1 MTIVD
6 PSAGTAGLVARV
18 KAVLMQPKATWD
30 VIDAEPA
37 TISGLYRSYAI
48 PLAAIPVVCGL
59 IGGLLFGSGG
69 FMGITFRPSP
79 ISLVVQAVV
88 HYCLSL
94 GSLYILAL
102 IIGGL
107 APNFGG
113 TKSPVQAFKV
123 AAYASTASWVG
134 GVFLLITYLSPLTII
149 TGIYSL
155 YLLYLGLPRL
165 MKVAEDKAVA
175 YTALVIVAA
184 VVVSIVIAAIL
195 SPLARLGMPSMAA
208 QGGHM
213 SGKISTP
220 GGSIDVAKL
229 QAASEQLAAA
239 QKQSADG
246 NVKLTDPEVLKAYL
260 PGAVAGYARTGLSAA
275 SAGAGGVGSASAEGA
290 YEKGGSTMRLQV
302 ADMGAAGAI
311 AGIAG
316 AFNVQSSKEENG
328 RYEKVGKVDGRLTTE
343 SYDRNSKHGEY
354 SVVVADRFMVHAE
367 GDGVDI
373 GDLKAAVA
381 AVDPGRLESLAKS

>member
-1 MTIVD
+1 M
-6 PSAGTAGLVARV
+6 L
-18 KAVLMQPKATWD
+18 LQPKATWD
-30 VIDAEPA
+30 VIDTETA

-48 PLAAIPVVCGL
+48 PLAAIPAVCGL
-59 IGGLLFGSGG
+59 IGTLVFGYGSLFGV
-69 FMGITFRPSP
+69 TFRPNP
-79 ISLVVQAVV
+79 VWVIVQAVLQ
-88 HYCLSL
+88 YGLSL
-94 GSLYILAL
+94 ASIYVLAL
-102 IIGGL
+102 IIDAL

-113 TKSPVQAFKV
+113 TKSQIQAFKV
-123 AAYASTASWVG
+123 ATYASTASWVG
-134 GVFLLITYLSPLTII
+134 GVFLLIHALSPLTIL

-165 MKVAEDKAVA
+165 MKVAEEKAVA
-175 YTALVIVAA
+175 FTALVIAAALVVFIVIGA
-184 VVVSIVIAAIL
+184 VVSPIARMGA
-195 SPLARLGMPSMAA
+195 PSLIS
-208 QGGHM
+208 QSGQIT
-213 SGKISTP
+213 GKISTP
-220 GGSIDVAKL
+220 TGSIDVAKL
-229 QAASEQLAAA
+229 QAASERLAAA
-239 QKQSADG
+239 QKTGADG

-260 PGAVAGYARTGLSAA
+260 PGAVAGFARTGISAA
-275 SAGAGGVGSASAEGA
+275 SAGSSGVGTASAEGA
-290 YEKGGSTMRLQV
+290 YEKGGSTLRLQV

-373 GDLKAAVA
+373 GELKAAVA
-381 AVDPGRLESLAKS
+381 AIDPGRLESLAKS